1 MTAFAMP
8 NSEQYVYTQSDITKA
23 NPNLVMGSGEFSMLE
38 DIKYTKDTIVLT
50 LSGTVLSVGD
60 PVDWDYEGDKY
71 GAVPVTIEIDKK
83 TKDVGVDLKI
93 IEESSFTF
101 YLGGMYEQDQ
111 HYING
116 FEPQF
121 EIGEDVIV
129 HIAKDNQGPD
139 GPDGNNYF
147 VELGM
152 FGKYKVIEEKA
163 YNKKHPTGKS
173 LNETFNEAK

>member
-1 MTAFAMP
+1 MKLFLTTDQKVLLFVLK
-8 NSEQYVYTQSDITKA
+8 NCKELCSEV
-23 NPNLVMGSGEFSMLE
+23 
-38 DIKYTKDTIVLT
+38 
-50 LSGTVLSVGD
+50 
-60 PVDWDYEGDKY
+60 
-71 GAVPVTIEIDKK
+71 
-83 TKDVGVDLKI
+83 
-93 IEESSFTF
+93 
-101 YLGGMYEQDQ
+101 YEQDQ